1 MKNRLL
7 IAIVL
12 LGAALRVYGISSFP
26 ATDAEV
32 AFVGALAVPKSI
44 VGQRIFAALFSLLGL
59 FAFAR
64 GFFRYDKRDLAV
76 VGTLLL
82 ALDPLSI
89 HAAHTSVRAAMFGV
103 IGVFAVRATLAETR
117 KQRIGEIASA
127 ISILVVAWMTRTGSA
142 SPDPILAAWS
152 SSSAIAFGA
161 ATLHHL
167 GYVLAPIA
175 LCAAVRNRRFVI
187 AAIAP
192 VVIAIASARDLRV
205 ADLAGIAP
213 AFVMLV
219 AQALATATRLERDA
233 NRPRFIAPALVF
245 LILTSNAP
253 VLLSDVL
260 SGLRFP
266 WRQAK
271 TWLDGQRDLDPTRAR
286 IFALDPDAA
295 RAALGDR
302 FSIERLPIADRSLA
316 GILDRR
322 DDDRERILIL
332 PISAGRIHGPDRLGL
347 LEEIEGRK
355 LADFALTARR
365 FDLYRLELRIFR
377 FRATR

>member
-12 LGAALRVYGISSFP
+12 LGAALRVYGITSFP

-44 VGQRIFAALFSLLGL
+44 VGQRVFAALFSLLGL

-64 GFFRYDKRDLAV
+64 GFIRYGKRDLAV

-127 ISILVVAWMTRTGSA
+127 ISILVVAWTTRTGTVSA
-142 SPDPILAAWS
+142 DPVLAAWPC
-152 SSSAIAFGA
+152 ADALAFA
-161 ATLHHL
+161 AAGLHHL
-167 GYVLAPIA
+167 GYVLTPIA
-175 LCAAVRNRRFVI
+175 LCAAVRDRRILI

-192 VVIAIASARDLRV
+192 VVVAVASSRDLRL
-205 ADLAGIAP
+205 AELAGVAP
-213 AFVMLV
+213 ALVTLV
-219 AQALATATRLERDA
+219 AQALATATRLEREA
-233 NRPRFIAPALVF
+233 GRPRFVAPALLF
-245 LILTSNAP
+245 FILTANAP

-266 WRQAK
+266 WRAARA
-271 TWLDGQRDLDPTRAR
+271 WLDGQRDLDPTRTR
-286 IFALDPDAA
+286 IYSLDPDAA
-295 RAALGDR
+295 AAALGDR
-302 FSIERLPIADRSLA
+302 YSIERLPIADRSLA
-316 GILDRR
+316 RILDTRE
-322 DDDRERILIL
+322 DDRECILL
-332 PISAGRIHGPDRLGL
+332 VPISAGKIHGPDRPGL

-377 FRATR
+377 FRAKR